1 MDCFVASLLAMTIV
15 GCLKIESGSHG
26 DRIFLPSPG
35 GGGSAHMSAAK
46 CETGRGDLST
56 RAPFEGETVTPPRR
70 STGRRFASPGRLAPP
85 PPGQGDHTAPPT
97 SSSPSP
103 RLPRNALLMPG
114 LDPLLSGSIFVDKA
128 AGV

>member
-70 STGRRFASPGRLAPP
+70 STGPRFASPGRVDPP
-85 PPGQGDHTAPPT
+85 PPGGGGSTAPPT
-97 SSSPSP
+97 ASSASPP
-103 RLPRNALLMPG
+103 LPRNPRVIPG
-114 LDPLLSGSIFVDKA
+114 LDPPLSGSTFCDKA
-128 AGV
+128 